1 MRGFRGVAVMT
12 LVSVSVVGTLA
23 QAPSSVRNGIY
34 TTAQAEQGQAIYDDQ
49 CVSCHGQ
56 LTAFVPEMAAL
67 LADHT
72 FRNRWTGRAL
82 GELLAL
88 IRDEMPQDAP
98 GTLSAEQ
105 TADVVAYLL
114 SGNRLPAGDAA
125 LPGDVERLSQIPFE
139 P

>member
-1 MRGFRGVAVMT
+1 MRVFPAVAVAA
-12 LVSVSVVGTLA
+12 VVAVGGDILA
-23 QAPSSVRNGIY
+23 QAPSVRNGVY
-34 TTAQAEQGQAIYDDQ
+34 TTDQARQGQSLYAER
-49 CVSCHGQ
+49 CLACHGE

-72 FRNRWTGRAL
+72 FKTRWQDRTL
-82 GELLAL
+82 GELFTL
-88 IRDEMPQDAP
+88 IREEMPQDAP

-105 TADVVAYLL
+105 TADLVAYLL

-125 LPGDVERLSQIPFE
+125 LPSDVDRLSQIPFE